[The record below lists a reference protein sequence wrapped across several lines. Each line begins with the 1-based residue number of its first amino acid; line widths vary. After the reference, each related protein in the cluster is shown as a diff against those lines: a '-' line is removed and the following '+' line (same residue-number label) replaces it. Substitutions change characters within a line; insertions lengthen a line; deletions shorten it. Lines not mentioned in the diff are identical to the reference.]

1 MTDRDEDAGAL
12 IDSALWKDWRLQT
25 TAELAEPFTPPWSP
39 EVTYAKGSLIKLAGQ
54 FPVHDGRQLTLNI
67 PNATALFLSISH
79 RNYVEARAVLDRS
92 GIRKGV
98 RKNVTFAVDADAFH
112 YLECFMTSVV
122 GAYTAVEAFANETIP
137 DSYIHVQKYKDT
149 EERLVKADI
158 ERRLTLSKKM
168 MEILPAALSIQTPKG
183 KKCWDQFHRLELMRE
198 RIIHMKSADRN
209 MNGPARGTVWE
220 DLFKFPEPVS
230 LALPILEFFARQM
243 DVKRLWVTDRP
254 F

>member
-1 MTDRDEDAGAL
+1 MTDRDKDAGAL

-39 EVTYAKGSLIKLAGQ
+39 EVTYAKGSRIKLAGQ

-98 RKNVTFAVDADAFH
+98 RKNVTFAVDADGFH

>member
-1 MTDRDEDAGAL
+1 MTDRDEEAGAL
-12 IDSALWKDWRLQT
+12 NDPALWKDWRLQA
-25 TAELAEPFTPPWSP
+25 TAELAEPFTPPWNP
-39 EVTYAKGSLIKLAGQ
+39 EVTYAKGSLIKQAGQ

-67 PNATALFLSISH
+67 PNATALFLNISH

-92 GIRKGV
+92 GIRKGM
-98 RKNVTFAVDADAFH
+98 RKNVTFSVDADAFH

-137 DSYIHVQKYKDT
+137 DNYIHVQKYKDA

-183 KKCWDQFHRLELMRE
+183 KKCWDEFHRLELMRE

-220 DLFKFPEPVS
+220 ALFKFPEPVS

-243 DVKRLWVTDRP
+243 DVKRLWATDRP